1 MERRGVLV
9 TGATGF
15 IGRNLARALR
25 AKGIPVAAIV
35 RPCSDVGLLQSM
47 GVSCHAHDGDADHL
61 AALMDEIAPTTVYH
75 LASRFVAEHRP
86 ADIESLIGTNLHFS
100 TQLVDAMA
108 RTGVD
113 CLVNAGTSWESLSNA
128 VLEPSCLYAAT
139 KAAFGHVLD
148 FYRSARGLR
157 VVTLRL
163 YDTFG
168 PDDDRPK
175 LMALLKRFAAS
186 GEPLAMSPGAQ
197 KICPLFISDVISG
210 FQQAAA
216 EVAVLEPGEG
226 RLYALP
232 GPECVTL
239 REFVARFARAYGQAP
254 DIRWGERPY
263 RAREVMEPWRG
274 PVLPGWQAQV
284 SLDEG
289 LRLTLEGGPGV

>member
-15 IGRNLARALR
+15 IGRNLARSLR

-35 RPCSDVGLLQSM
+35 RPSSNVELLQSI

-113 CLVNAGTSWESLSNA
+113 RLVNAGTSWESLSNA
-128 VLEPSCLYAAT
+128 VAEPSCLYAAT

-148 FYRSARGLR
+148 FYRSAHSLR

-186 GEPLAMSPGAQ
+186 GEPLAMSAGAQ
-197 KICPLFISDVISG
+197 KICPLFISDVVTG

-216 EVAVLEPGEG
+216 EVALLAPGEG
-226 RLYALP
+226 HLYALP

-239 REFVARFARAYGQAP
+239 REFVARFARACGKAP
-254 DIRWGERPY
+254 EIRWGERPY

-289 LRLTLEGGPGV
+289 LRLTLEGAPGV